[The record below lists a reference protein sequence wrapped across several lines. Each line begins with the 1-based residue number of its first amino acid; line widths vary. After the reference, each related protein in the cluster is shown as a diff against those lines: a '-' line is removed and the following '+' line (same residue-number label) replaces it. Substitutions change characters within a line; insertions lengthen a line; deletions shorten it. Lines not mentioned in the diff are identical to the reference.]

1 MKKYGNEFLVGL
13 FIILCILGFFY
24 LISSTGKLDL
34 KKEGYY
40 IYVIFDDIAGVQ
52 KKAPVML
59 NGVEI
64 GKVDEIKFIYD
75 NDKTQIKLKLWL
87 KQDARIRE
95 NPAISIKTMGL
106 MGEKFIQI
114 SSSQGANFI
123 APEVVL
129 SGNPYLDIDSLTKDV
144 SALTEEVKKLA
155 AGLNDTLD
163 SNKDRIS
170 QIVVNLE
177 ATSKNFQEFSED
189 IKKHPWKLLF
199 KGKEAKTK

>member
-1 MKKYGNEFLVGL
+1 MKKYGNEFMVGL
-13 FIILCILGFFY
+13 FIILCVLGFFY
-24 LISSTGKLDL
+24 LIYSTGKLDF

-40 IYVIFDDIAGVQ
+40 IYVIFDDISGVQ

-59 NGVEI
+59 NGMEI
-64 GKVDEIKFIYD
+64 GKVDEVKFVYD
-75 NDKTQIKLKLWL
+75 NDKTQIRLKLWL
-87 KQDARIRE
+87 KAEARIRE
-95 NPAISIKTMGL
+95 NPVISIKTMGL

-114 SSSQGANFI
+114 SSSRGVNFI

-163 SNKDRIS
+163 GNKDRIS

-177 ATSKNFQEFSED
+177 SASKNFQEFSDD
-189 IKKHPWKLLF
+189 IKQHPWKLLF
-199 KGKEAKTK
+199 KGKETKAK

>member
-1 MKKYGNEFLVGL
+1 
-13 FIILCILGFFY
+13 
-24 LISSTGKLDL
+24 
-34 KKEGYY
+34 
-40 IYVIFDDIAGVQ
+40 
-52 KKAPVML
+52 ML
-59 NGVEI
+59 NGMEI
-64 GKVDEIKFIYD
+64 GKVDEVKFIYD

-95 NPAISIKTMGL
+95 NPVISIKTMGL

-114 SSSQGANFI
+114 SSSRGANFI
-123 APEVVL
+123 APEAVL

-163 SNKDRIS
+163 DNKDKIS

-177 ATSKNFQEFSED
+177 ATSKNFQEFSDD
-189 IKKHPWKLLF
+189 IKQHPWKLLF
-199 KGKEAKTK
+199 KGKETKTK

>member
-13 FIILCILGFFY
+13 FIILCVSGFFY
-24 LISSTGKLDL
+24 LIYSTGKLDL

-40 IYVIFDDIAGVQ
+40 IYVIFDDISGVQ

-59 NGVEI
+59 NGMEI
-64 GKVDEIKFIYD
+64 GKVDEVKFIYD
-75 NDKTQIKLKLWL
+75 NDKTRIRLKLWL
-87 KQDARIRE
+87 KAEARIRE
-95 NPAISIKTMGL
+95 NPVISIKTMGL

-114 SSSQGANFI
+114 SSSKGINFI
-123 APEVVL
+123 APEAVL
-129 SGNPYLDIDSLTKDV
+129 SGNAYLDIDSLTKDV

-163 SNKDRIS
+163 GNKDRIS

-177 ATSKNFQEFSED
+177 SASKNFQEFSDD

>member
-1 MKKYGNEFLVGL
+1 MKKYGNEFMVGL
-13 FIILCILGFFY
+13 FIILCVLGFFY
-24 LISSTGKLDL
+24 LIYSTGKLDF

-40 IYVIFDDIAGVQ
+40 IYVIFDDISGVQ

-59 NGVEI
+59 NGMEI
-64 GKVDEIKFIYD
+64 GKVDEVKFVYD
-75 NDKTQIKLKLWL
+75 NDKTQIRLKLWL
-87 KQDARIRE
+87 KAEARIRE
-95 NPAISIKTMGL
+95 NPVISIKTMGL

-114 SSSQGANFI
+114 SSSRGVNFI

-163 SNKDRIS
+163 GNKDKIS

-177 ATSKNFQEFSED
+177 STSKNFQEFSDD
-189 IKKHPWKLLF
+189 IKQHPWKLLF
-199 KGKEAKTK
+199 KGKETKAK

>member
-1 MKKYGNEFLVGL
+1 MKKFTNEFMVGL

-40 IYVIFDDIAGVQ
+40 IYAIFDDIAGVQ

-59 NGVEI
+59 NGMEI

-123 APEVVL
+123 APETVL
-129 SGNPYLDIDSLTKDV
+129 SGNPYMDIDSLTKDV

-163 SNKDRIS
+163 SNKDKIS

>member
-1 MKKYGNEFLVGL
+1 MKKFTNEFMVGL
-13 FIILCILGFFY
+13 FIILCVSGFFY
-24 LISSTGKLDL
+24 LIYSTGKLDF

-59 NGVEI
+59 NGMEI
-64 GKVDEIKFIYD
+64 GKVDEVKFIYD

-95 NPAISIKTMGL
+95 NPVISIKTMGL

-114 SSSQGANFI
+114 SSSRGANFI

-129 SGNPYLDIDSLTKDV
+129 SGNSYLDIDSLTKDV

-163 SNKDRIS
+163 DNKDKIS

-177 ATSKNFQEFSED
+177 ATSKNFQEFSDD
-189 IKKHPWKLLF
+189 IKQHPWKLLF
-199 KGKEAKTK
+199 KGKETKTK

>member
-123 APEVVL
+123 ASETVL

-199 KGKEAKTK
+199 KGKETKTK

>member
-123 APEVVL
+123 ASETVL

>member
-1 MKKYGNEFLVGL
+1 MKKYGNEFKVGL
-13 FIILCILGFFY
+13 FIIVCILGFFY
-24 LISSTGKLDL
+24 LIGSTGKLDL
-34 KKEGYY
+34 KKEGYC
-40 IYVIFDDIAGVQ
+40 IYVIFNDISGVQ

-59 NGVEI
+59 NGMEI
-64 GKVDEIKFIYD
+64 GKVDEIKFMYD

-95 NPAISIKTMGL
+95 NPVISIKTMGL

-123 APEVVL
+123 APETVL

-163 SNKDRIS
+163 SNKDKIS
-170 QIVVNLE
+170 QIVANLE
-177 ATSKNFQEFSED
+177 TTSKNFQEFSDD
-189 IKKHPWKLLF
+189 IKQHPWKLLF
-199 KGKEAKTK
+199 KGKETKTK